1 MTVLILTSLILFGA
15 LLVMVEILFV
25 PGTTVVGLIGV
36 VFSGIGI
43 YYGYQEFPLATAT
56 IIFLV
61 TVLINLGML
70 IYGFKAGVWKKFSL
84 METNTGRSFDDR
96 LVGLEIGQKGWTK
109 SDCKPFG
116 KAEFGDLIYEVKS
129 DIGFISTN
137 EAVYIH
143 KLENNKII
151 IKQ

>member
-1 MTVLILTSLILFGA
+1 MTIFIISSLIIFGS

-25 PGTTVVGLIGV
+25 PGTTIIGLIGV
-36 VFSGIGI
+36 IFSGIGV
-43 YYGYQEFPLATAT
+43 YYGYQEFPASTAT
-56 IIFLV
+56 IIFVV

-84 METNTGRSFDDR
+84 TDTNTGRSFDGR
-96 LVGLEIGQKGWTK
+96 LLGLEIGQKGRTT

-116 KAEFGDLIYEVKS
+116 KAEFGDIIYEVKS
-129 DIGFISTN
+129 DNGFISTN
-137 EAVYIH
+137 EDVYIQ

>member
-1 MTVLILTSLILFGA
+1 MTLIIISSLILFGA

-25 PGTTVVGLIGV
+25 PGTTIVGLIGI
-36 VFSGIGI
+36 VFSGIGV
-43 YYGYQEFPLATAT
+43 YYGYQEFSPTNAT
-56 IIFLV
+56 IVFVV

-70 IYGFKAGVWKKFSL
+70 VYGFKAGVWKKFSL

-96 LVGLEIGQKGWTK
+96 LIGLEIGQSGRTK

-116 KAEFGDLIYEVKS
+116 KAEFGDKIYEVKS
-129 DIGFISTN
+129 DSGFISTN
-137 EAVYIH
+137 VDVYIH